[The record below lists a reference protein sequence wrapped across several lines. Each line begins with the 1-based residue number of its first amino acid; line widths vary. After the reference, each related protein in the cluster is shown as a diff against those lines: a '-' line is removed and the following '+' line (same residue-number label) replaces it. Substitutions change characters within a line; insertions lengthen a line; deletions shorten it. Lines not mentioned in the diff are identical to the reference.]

1 METPGLSPLHTEN
14 VPASGPWPGHSGPR
28 PRVSNGHG
36 GGLEAGNGC
45 GNEVS
50 DARKGPSFPMTGK
63 AFPDVTPP
71 NLCPAWV
78 RMWGWGA
85 LPRRYYPGTS
95 SSLSKVKA
103 YPDLS
108 PNTYRTH
115 CAPAHPSV
123 LLWRGEVTLPLSAGP
138 GTSGAEVET
147 GLRTCQAGS
156 TSATH
161 THTCAPLGPTQVL
174 GLSPCSL
181 VGTGSQ

>member
-1 METPGLSPLHTEN
+1 METPGLSPLHAEN

-85 LPRRYYPGTS
+85 FPRRYYPGIS
-95 SSLSKVKA
+95 SSLPKVKA

-115 CAPAHPSV
+115 CAPAPPSV
-123 LLWRGEVTLPLSAGP
+123 LPSGGRGDTPISWAWDKWSRGGDWPEDMP
-138 GTSGAEVET
+138 GWVHISHTY
-147 GLRTCQAGS
+147 
-156 TSATH
+156 TH
-161 THTCAPLGPTQVL
+161 LCPLGPTVL
-174 GLSPCSL
+174 GLNPYS
-181 VGTGSQ
+181 